1 MSSAERTSIVARF
14 AYVPT
19 PDGPHV
25 RFGVLWFVLAC
36 AAAAF
41 GTIALAALFAALT
54 GIAAMQTTA
63 AWRPRADV
71 GTRLLTGSAAALGPV
86 GALFG
91 PVGFAIGIGA
101 GVALAVTASVRGAT
115 TLVIALRSMLLPAV
129 AGGAVVSIAR
139 LDMGAFVILLLL
151 ISAYECGD
159 YLMGAEAGSVFEGPF
174 AGMAAVAVVTFA
186 TSVLT
191 IGPFDRRAAWVFGA
205 LVAALAPLGAPLAS
219 ALVPTARAAGP
230 ALRRLDAWL
239 VTAPLWAWMLANHLD
254 RIR

>member
-1 MSSAERTSIVARF
+1 MSANERTSIVARF
-14 AYVPT
+14 AYVPA
-19 PDGPHV
+19 PDGPHI
-25 RFGVLWFVLAC
+25 RLGLLWFVLAC
-36 AAAAF
+36 GAAAF
-41 GTIALAALFAALT
+41 GTIALTALFAALT

-71 GTRLLTGSAAALGPV
+71 ATRLLTGAAAAMGPV

-91 PVGFAIGIGA
+91 PIGFAIGIAA
-101 GVALAVTASVRGAT
+101 GVVLAVVASVRGAT
-115 TLVIALRSMLLPAV
+115 TIVVALRSMLFPAV

-159 YLMGAEAGSVFEGPF
+159 YLMGAEAGSVFEGPVS
-174 AGMAAVAVVTFA
+174 GMVAVAVVTFA

-205 LVAALAPLGAPLAS
+205 LVAVLAPLGAPLAS
-219 ALVPTARAAGP
+219 ALAPSARSAGP